1 MEKTIDGGIG
11 SFVSRRISHLKILSR
26 LLEHELDATKSAKD
40 VTLDR
45 DIVES
50 MLETVE
56 NFVEDFEDNHKDG
69 GPKRDRARSG
79 DTKPAVTRL
88 N

>member
-11 SFVSRRISHLKILSR
+11 NFVSRRISHLKILSR
-26 LLEHELDATKSAKD
+26 LLEHELDASKSAKD

-45 DIVES
+45 EIVES
-50 MLETVE
+50 VLETVE
-56 NFVEDFEDNHKDG
+56 NFVEDFQDNHKDG
-69 GPKRDRARSG
+69 PKRERIRGSDS
-79 DTKPAVTRL
+79 KPAVTRL